1 MAQERERGW
10 LTLKRAVP
18 APAAALL
25 VAKTTATV
33 LIASVSLGAI
43 YAVAAFAA
51 GVELSSLVWLGLLL
65 VHVLSAIPFVLL
77 GLALG
82 FVFGANA
89 AVAVA
94 NIAYLGMAV
103 LGGLWMPISVF
114 PKIMGQIAQVLP
126 SYHLA
131 EIALGVSGAGGE
143 TALPGHILAALAIT
157 PSPPGWRCWPG
168 RANAR
173 VWFWKAEQGRVSARA
188 PPATLR
194 KPLSHGVRPSL
205 QTRQRLGA
213 RRTGKRS
220 AHTGEPPARPVRDA
234 CLLSDLSRFYFTP
247 WFFQLPGLRD
257 ALIGFAAVGSF
268 IPVYLYANAGDPYRN
283 GVKPVRTLMA
293 AGYASALSL
302 ALIPVV
308 GMSGNFHIYAVTL
321 LAGLRPQRVALL
333 AMAGLSAFYLCAS
346 WLLGVTIFEMVLS
359 QFIAVMAGMATLAG
373 FESAQRVSVR
383 ERNLR
388 MEPSSPPCA
397 NANASPRICMTFW
410 ATP

>member
-1 MAQERERGW
+1 MASDPLYKPDSASERAGPESAPPTRANRLRG
-10 LTLKRAVP
+10 
-18 APAAALL
+18 
-25 VAKTTATV
+25 
-33 LIASVSLGAI
+33 
-43 YAVAAFAA
+43 
-51 GVELSSLVWLGLLL
+51 LS
-65 VHVLSAIPFVLL
+65 
-77 GLALG
+77 
-82 FVFGANA
+82 
-89 AVAVA
+89 
-94 NIAYLGMAV
+94 
-103 LGGLWMPISVF
+103 
-114 PKIMGQIAQVLP
+114 
-126 SYHLA
+126 
-131 EIALGVSGAGGE
+131 E
-143 TALPGHILAALAIT
+143 T
-157 PSPPGWRCWPG
+157 PS
-168 RANAR
+168 
-173 VWFWKAEQGRVSARA
+173 FY
-188 PPATLR
+188 LIY
-194 KPLSHGVRPSL
+194 LI
-205 QTRQRLGA
+205 
-213 RRTGKRS
+213 
-220 AHTGEPPARPVRDA
+220 
-234 CLLSDLSRFYFTP
+234 FYFTP

-388 MEPSSPPCA
+388 MEAELAALRERERIAQDLHDLLGHTLTTIAVKSELAARLLDADADRARSEIIEIRDAARITLKDVRAAVAGMHVTTLHQELARARSALSAADIGLRVEGEPPDLDQA
-397 NANASPRICMTFW
+397 AHAALGLALREAVTNIIRHSGAEAALIRFAPEGVLVIEDDGQGGELNAGTGLMGMRRRIESLGGEMEIESRDTGVRV
-410 ATP
+410 TLSLPPPQPDTESLESHP